1 MKKLLKYIFIAL
13 VIILFVFSCFSLGY
27 YYGKRNVVV
36 DNVSISSVA
45 VQPFADNVGSFSYS
59 TTGQIIPVYY
69 NIADVINGDGDVGRR
84 TFANFR
90 FSFENYS
97 SYFSFSPVLVS
108 LPFVIT
114 SSGVTSNLRDYFVQN
129 SFIVEHGELVDGN
142 FQYGV
147 RYDGIFKYS
156 QDSSSGVYY
165 DTFIHYGLITSGVIS
180 SPFDYVTFGI
190 YSVNS
195 PSVYVLPNW
204 LNERDYVFQYVFY
217 TVDGNYLA
225 ISFITDYNGVSNYY
239 YEPQTYFFGSTFPD
253 NEYYNYGYNTGLAEG
268 YDTGYIAG
276 SSAGYSQGV
285 TAGYDTGYIAGAN
298 DAGNYTFFGL
308 ISSVIDAP
316 LSTFV
321 GLLNFDILGF
331 NIKNL
336 LLSLM
341 TLGLIIAIVRIVM
354 AK

>member
-1 MKKLLKYIFIAL
+1 MKQLLKYIVIAL
-13 VIILFVFSCFSLGY
+13 VIILFVFSCFSFGY
-27 YYGKRNVVV
+27 YYGKRNVAV
-36 DNVSISSVA
+36 DNVSTSSIA
-45 VQPFADNVGSFSYS
+45 VQPCADNVGSFSYS
-59 TTGQIIPVYY
+59 TTGQIIPLYY
-69 NIADVINGDGDVGRR
+69 NISNFNGTRVGRR
-84 TFANFR
+84 TLANFR

-97 SYFSFSPVLVS
+97 SYYSFSPFLVS
-108 LPFVIT
+108 LPFVVL
-114 SSGVTSNLRDYFVQN
+114 SSDVTSNLRDYFVQN
-129 SFIVEHGELVDGN
+129 SFIVEHGELIDGN

-147 RYDGIFKYS
+147 YYDGIFKYS

-165 DTFIHYGLITSGVIS
+165 DTFVHYGLTTSGVIS

-190 YSVNS
+190 YSVDS
-195 PSVYVLPNW
+195 PSVLVLPDW
-204 LNERDYVFQYVFY
+204 LNNREYVFQYVFY
-217 TVDGNYLA
+217 TVDGSYLA
-225 ISFITDYNGVSNYY
+225 LSFVTDYNGVSDYY

-268 YDTGYIAG
+268 YDTGYDNG
-276 SSAGYSQGV
+276 SSAGYSQGL
-285 TAGYDTGYIAGAN
+285 TAGYNNGYIAGTN
-298 DAGNYTFFGL
+298 DSGTYTFFSL

-316 LSTFV
+316 LSTLV
-321 GLLNFDILGF
+321 GLLNFEILGF